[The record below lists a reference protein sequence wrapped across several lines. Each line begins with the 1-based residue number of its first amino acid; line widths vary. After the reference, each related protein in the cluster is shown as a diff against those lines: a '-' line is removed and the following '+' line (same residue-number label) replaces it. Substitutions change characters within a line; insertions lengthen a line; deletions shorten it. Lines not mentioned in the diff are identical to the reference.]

1 MTYLLTE
8 RIPLDRALY
17 INEMTFTEFKQYS
30 KRCSNDEERKIQF
43 NKMRRLA
50 NEIILGN
57 GSMNREYKHSINM
70 EHFGRLCSKGMQ
82 GLMKELRGFFMRGF
96 TTDIDMKNAHPVLL
110 LYICKKHNID
120 HPNLE
125 YYINNRDDVLDSFSK
140 LNREEAKT
148 KFLKAINKDT
158 HDKNEKNTFFRK
170 FDNELKNIQKSL
182 SQITEYN
189 YIFDTVPADR
199 EYNTLGSK
207 LNRVLCTFEDKVLQ
221 EAVKAI
227 QEEEIEVCT
236 LMFDGCL
243 VYGNHYD
250 SRDLLDKITK
260 KCEELYEGLNMC
272 WDYKHHSDL
281 LQMPDGW
288 VSKKLAKMM
297 SKVEILAPED
307 VDSKR
312 LEEKIEGIM
321 DGDDAGAGKAILKHY
336 PHWKCCNSIL
346 YVFDDMT
353 GMWSD
358 KIDVQNRIIS
368 GLSRHLNIIK
378 NTKDGLELTGKNYA
392 NCNHKRKEIFPY
404 IRQNCVDD
412 DWMMRTQNSSLG
424 KILFKNGHYDFIRS
438 VFVEGST
445 IKEDETENGYNPDIV
460 FYNRIDHDF
469 TDFSP
474 EDKVYMETIR
484 NRLFTIPLGENVGD
498 YLILNLARGLAGD
511 VMKRILFGL
520 GMSNTG
526 KGIQTKACQLSM
538 GQYCGN
544 FTAENLAYNNNSNDE
559 AQKLRWVYLLR
570 NKRVIIS
577 NEITNNKPLNGNLI
591 KKISSGGDSL
601 QARVHGGLETDFI
614 PQFLTIV
621 LANDIPEI
629 KPYDDAV
636 QNRVRV
642 YSYTKSFVDEPANE
656 FELRKDPN
664 LEKEMETKQF
674 QRCFIGL
681 LVQSYLTFQ
690 QNGRVENEP
699 QEVMVAK
706 TNWMGSNEDN
716 NIMNKF
722 QQQFEITNSP
732 EDYVFSK
739 DIETWITSTKEM
751 SYMKFVMELK
761 KYCIIEKYDDVINKF
776 KKVNKV
782 NYKSWFGIKK
792 ISQQQEEERE
802 EEESIE
808 GCIFEEI

>member
-1 MTYLLTE
+1 
-8 RIPLDRALY
+8 
-17 INEMTFTEFKQYS
+17 
-30 KRCSNDEERKIQF
+30 
-43 NKMRRLA
+43 
-50 NEIILGN
+50 
-57 GSMNREYKHSINM
+57 
-70 EHFGRLCSKGMQ
+70 
-82 GLMKELRGFFMRGF
+82 
-96 TTDIDMKNAHPVLL
+96 
-110 LYICKKHNID
+110 
-120 HPNLE
+120 
-125 YYINNRDDVLDSFSK
+125 
-140 LNREEAKT
+140 
-148 KFLKAINKDT
+148 
-158 HDKNEKNTFFRK
+158 
-170 FDNELKNIQKSL
+170 
-182 SQITEYN
+182 
-189 YIFDTVPADR
+189 
-199 EYNTLGSK
+199 
-207 LNRVLCTFEDKVLQ
+207 
-221 EAVKAI
+221 
-227 QEEEIEVCT
+227 
-236 LMFDGCL
+236 
-243 VYGNHYD
+243 
-250 SRDLLDKITK
+250 
-260 KCEELYEGLNMC
+260 
-272 WDYKHHSDL
+272 
-281 LQMPDGW
+281 
-288 VSKKLAKMM
+288 
-297 SKVEILAPED
+297 
-307 VDSKR
+307 
-312 LEEKIEGIM
+312 
-321 DGDDAGAGKAILKHY
+321 
-336 PHWKCCNSIL
+336 
-346 YVFDDMT
+346 
-353 GMWSD
+353 
-358 KIDVQNRIIS
+358 
-368 GLSRHLNIIK
+368 
-378 NTKDGLELTGKNYA
+378 
-392 NCNHKRKEIFPY
+392 
-404 IRQNCVDD
+404 
-412 DWMMRTQNSSLG
+412 
-424 KILFKNGHYDFIRS
+424 
-438 VFVEGST
+438 
-445 IKEDETENGYNPDIV
+445 
-460 FYNRIDHDF
+460 
-469 TDFSP
+469 
-474 EDKVYMETIR
+474 
-484 NRLFTIPLGENVGD
+484 
-498 YLILNLARGLAGD
+498 
-511 VMKRILFGL
+511 
-520 GMSNTG
+520 MSNTG